1 MAEIG
6 FGLSWSEPQTFRL
19 VCPCFPP
26 QQALE
31 ANWEPWLL
39 PNLPLQ
45 SSPPPLQLQKTALT
59 LPTRPS
65 IAPYTSP
72 QGPSLGVGAKGLPMP
87 MVAPAP
93 CPCSLSQRMVIC
105 PHHC

>member
-6 FGLSWSEPQTFRL
+6 LGLSWGEPQTFRL

-31 ANWEPWLL
+31 ANREPWLL

-45 SSPPPLQLQKTALT
+45 SSPPPLQLQRTALT

-65 IAPYTSP
+65 HPILPHRALAWE
-72 QGPSLGVGAKGLPMP
+72 LGLKG
-87 MVAPAP
+87 
-93 CPCSLSQRMVIC
+93 C
-105 PHHC
+105 